1 MPPRIDFAALRERA
15 KELLHKI
22 LFPAAA
28 ADPEAKAEAEFMP
41 GRLGALL
48 QNPPRPA
55 FLIIRGSMALFIILF
70 LWAAFAHLDE
80 ATVGDGKVIP
90 SSQVQVIQN
99 LEGGIVAKI
108 PVNVGDVVKKDQV
121 VLNIDQT
128 RFSSSLGESRAK
140 YLALQAKTLRLA
152 AEVDGKPYV
161 VPPEF
166 EQENPL
172 VFKEERAL
180 YNSRKAENEA
190 TISVLRR
197 QVEQRQQELN
207 EKRAKAAQLAESYK
221 FVQQEV
227 ALTRPMAA
235 QKVISD
241 VELLRLER
249 QATDIRG
256 ELDATRLAIPRL
268 EASLQE
274 GRDKVEGAQAKF
286 KSDAAT
292 ELSLARAELEG
303 TSASSLAAADRLE
316 RTTVRSP
323 VNGIVKSLK
332 VTTVGGV
339 IQPGNE
345 VMEIVPIEDNLL
357 IEAKVRPSDVAFLH
371 PGQPAMVKITAYDYS
386 IYGGL
391 EATLENITAD
401 SITNDKGESFYL
413 VRVRTK
419 TNRFGTVD
427 KPMPIIPGMLATVH
441 IKTGRKTVLQYVLK
455 PIIKAHSEAL
465 SER

>member
-1 MPPRIDFAALRERA
+1 MPP
-15 KELLHKI
+15 EL
-22 LFPAAA
+22 
-28 ADPEAKAEAEFMP
+28 
-41 GRLGALL
+41 
-48 QNPPRPA
+48 
-55 FLIIRGSMALFIILF
+55 
-70 LWAAFAHLDE
+70 
-80 ATVGDGKVIP
+80 
-90 SSQVQVIQN
+90 
-99 LEGGIVAKI
+99 
-108 PVNVGDVVKKDQV
+108 
-121 VLNIDQT
+121 
-128 RFSSSLGESRAK
+128 
-140 YLALQAKTLRLA
+140 
-152 AEVDGKPYV
+152 
-161 VPPEF
+161 

-180 YNSRKAENEA
+180 FNSRKAENEA

-241 VELLRLER
+241 VELLCLER

-286 KSDAAT
+286 KTDAAT

-303 TSASSLAAADRLE
+303 TNASSVAAADRLE
-316 RTTVRSP
+316 RTAVRSP

-332 VTTVGGV
+332 VTTVGGA

-391 EATLENITAD
+391 EATLENI
-401 SITNDKGESFYL
+401 
-413 VRVRTK
+413 
-419 TNRFGTVD
+419 
-427 KPMPIIPGMLATVH
+427 H
-441 IKTGRKTVLQYVLK
+441 GRLDHQ
-455 PIIKAHSEAL
+455 
-465 SER
+465 R